1 MINRLPFLGDNK
13 QKQEDLH
20 NRQDLEGSNL
30 IEDLENKSAQAE
42 IDAMEEGEEKK
53 LAQMELNQ
61 IKRNSKNK
69 KIKN

>member
-1 MINRLPFLGDNK
+1 MYKLRTGADYDKQASFSGDNK

-53 LAQMELNQ
+53 LAQMELNHQ
-61 IKRNSKNK
+61 K
-69 KIKN
+69 K